1 MRCRLHGLWCGRG
14 AMGGRR
20 VGNCRTGMLLYYIAE
35 VDGGG
40 NTTTVARSYCVP
52 WYAGEALGLMVI
64 QPYTARICTCT
75 ANTGVDD
82 RPTVQCNLLPEVLI
96 PILGRCRAPCAKRLR
111 RPWRRRQPRRCAPHA
126 RSGTGPAA
134 LGGRALLRGRLHPAV
149 AVQHRHRIRH

>member
-20 VGNCRTGMLLYYIAE
+20 VGNCRTAT

-64 QPYTARICTCT
+64 QPASAPARRTQGSTI
-75 ANTGVDD
+75 G
-82 RPTVQCNLLPEVLI
+82 Q
-96 PILGRCRAPCAKRLR
+96 
-111 RPWRRRQPRRCAPHA
+111 
-126 RSGTGPAA
+126 
-134 LGGRALLRGRLHPAV
+134 
-149 AVQHRHRIRH
+149 